1 LSGYADNLWHALKV
15 CFANEID
22 NFCKAV
28 GLDSHRVMSIFCQ
41 DAKLNISKA
50 YLALGFAFGG
60 SCLPKDIRVF
70 A

>member
-1 LSGYADNLWHALKV
+1 MSGYADNLWHALKV